1 MVLTARLSGL
11 LVLLLGGLAFAQ
23 APAVTLGLGGE
34 LVQGRWNPLHIE
46 FRDQRNV
53 SFELRIDQGS
63 LRAGPS
69 LIEWRI
75 DLPGG
80 AGLHVHQDDI
90 FIPEW
95 QSLSWTLS
103 TEARVLASGTLNP
116 RDRDD
121 RPTVQVLSSA
131 PARYAGLFGDDVRL
145 TALAGSALPERAA
158 AWDGVA
164 ALLIDGTTAPPR
176 LESVAAAAAAGVGV
190 MLLTPLPASYADLIL
205 LAPEGVT
212 RYGAGAIMHGTA
224 TELSRLHGE
233 SGTWFD
239 PSAIDAALA
248 GLNSIDTGPGLA
260 PAVIFSGVLLFSL
273 LSLLL
278 LRVAGIAGGAAA
290 LGLGLLGAAA
300 AWPALGSGSPQELA
314 RLELAVSASGL
325 TREFATAKLFDRSGV
340 TYALDG
346 AWRTLGP
353 VPFRRSAGSTE
364 LRSARWQV
372 TDLARRPMV
381 GSSTGAAL
389 PTEDPA
395 YDSLMALFPSGS
407 LLSVSGSRIE
417 VHLP

>member
-1 MVLTARLSGL
+1 MVLIARLSAVL
-11 LVLLLGGLAFAQ
+11 ALLLGGFVLAQ
-23 APAVTLGLGGE
+23 APVVTLGLGGE

-63 LRAGPS
+63 LRTGAS

-75 DLPGG
+75 DLSGG

-103 TEARVLASGTLNP
+103 TDARVLASGTLNP

-158 AWDGVA
+158 AWDGASV
-164 ALLIDGTTAPPR
+164 LLIDGTTAPPR
-176 LESVAAAAAAGVGV
+176 LEAVAAAAASGVRV
-190 MLLTPLPASYADLIL
+190 MLLTPLPASYADLVL
-205 LAPEGVT
+205 LAQGSLT

-233 SGTWFD
+233 SDLWFD
-239 PSAIDAALA
+239 PAAIDAALA
-248 GLNSIDTGPGLA
+248 GLNNVDTGPGLA

-278 LRVAGIAGGAAA
+278 LRVAGVAGGAAA
-290 LGLGLLGAAA
+290 LGLGLLGVAA
-300 AWPALGSGSPQELA
+300 AWPALGSGSPQELT

-325 TREFATAKLFDRSGV
+325 TREFETASLFDRSGV
-340 TYALDG
+340 TYELDG
-346 AWRTLGP
+346 AWRALGP
-353 VPFRRSAGSTE
+353 VPFRRSGSSTE
-364 LRSARWQV
+364 LTSARWQV
-372 TDLARRPMV
+372 TDLARRPAL
-381 GSSTGAAL
+381 GSASGAAL

-395 YDSLMALFPSGS
+395 YDSLLALFPAGS
-407 LLSVSGSRIE
+407 LLSVHGSRIE